1 MAFVSDQLFL
11 SCIALAH
18 SRAVSGRFTCGDV
31 IPAFL
36 DDTESACQ
44 ARGVVSLSFPPW
56 LCRQL
61 SFPLW
66 CQDWCVVSVSTASPG
81 VSRLVLGVFVISSPS
96 LCRQLSLPWG
106 VKTSVGCL
114 LAQHLLGCQDWCVV
128 SISTTSLGYQDWCVV
143 SISTTSL
150 GVSRLVCGVY

>member
-44 ARGVVSLSFPPW
+44 VRGVVSFISFPPS
-56 LCRQL
+56 LRRQL

-66 CQDWCVVSVSTASPG
+66 CQDWCVVSISTASPG
-81 VSRLVLGVFVISSPS
+81 VSRLVYG
-96 LCRQLSLPWG
+96 
-106 VKTSVGCL
+106 
-114 LAQHLLGCQDWCVV
+114 A
-128 SISTTSLGYQDWCVV
+128 Y
-143 SISTTSL
+143 
-150 GVSRLVCGVY
+150 